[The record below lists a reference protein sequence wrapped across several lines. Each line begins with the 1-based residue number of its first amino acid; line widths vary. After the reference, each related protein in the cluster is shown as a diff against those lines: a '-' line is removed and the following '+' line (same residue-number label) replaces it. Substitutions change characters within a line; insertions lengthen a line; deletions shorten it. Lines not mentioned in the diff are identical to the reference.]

1 MQRIIYAFSIIY
13 IYCISFGQAQTSLT
27 GTIYEAVNH
36 TVLPGASIYFPD
48 LKTGATSDDDG
59 NYVVN
64 NLPTKK
70 VSVQITYIGYESKVE
85 TIDLTNIKVKDFI
98 LTETYTEIKEIVVTG
113 LSRSA
118 EANRTATPITVITKN
133 VLLQNT
139 STNIIDALG
148 TQPGISNISTGPAIS
163 KPQIRGLGYNR
174 VVIVN
179 DGIKQEGQQWGDEH
193 GIEIDEYSVNR
204 IEILKGPASLMYGS
218 DAMAGVIHFMGAPTL
233 PDKTIKANILSNYQ
247 TNNGLIGYSGNI
259 AGNKNGFIWNAR
271 YSGKMAHAYRNKYDG
286 YVLGSGFKEMAT
298 NATIGLNKKWGYSH
312 IDAAIYQLNV
322 GLVEGERDSTT
333 GLFIYPVAMNDSI
346 VGSAIAGNTVL
357 KSYDLQLPKQ
367 NIQHYKVAWNNSIVA
382 GDGAID
388 LILGWQQ
395 NNRKEFE
402 NVFDPEEYALYFKMN
417 TINYAAH
424 YLFPE
429 KNKWSSSIGING
441 MQQNSQNLGMEVL
454 IPEYSLFDIGGFF
467 TTKKTIGDFDISGGL
482 RYDNRIL
489 HSKEYFSPEDGHKIF
504 TSFDRNFSA
513 VSGSIG
519 STYQINKN
527 MHGKL
532 NISRGFR
539 SPNIAELGSNGV
551 HEGTFRYEIGNT
563 KLHPETSFQ
572 IDASFAYDGEHISF
586 KADVFNNAIQNF
598 IYLRK
603 LNTVSGSDSLINAE
617 EDFFEVFTY
626 VQGKTNLAGAEIIL
640 DIHPHPF
647 HWLHFENSFSFVN
660 AVLQNTTDSTK
671 FLPYTPAAKLV
682 SELRGDFKQVNK
694 FLGNSYI
701 QFQFE
706 NYFAQNHVFSAYNT
720 ETETPGYLL
729 LNAGFGTDILSDN
742 KVLFTL
748 YFTVNNIAD
757 KAYQSHLSRLKYTEV
772 NYVTERVGVF
782 NMGRNMSLKLNIPVK
797 IKS

>member
-1 MQRIIYAFSIIY
+1 MQKFICAMSIIY
-13 IYCISFGQAQTSLT
+13 IFYNSSAYTQNSLS
-27 GTIYEAVNH
+27 GTIYESANNN
-36 TVLPGASIYFPD
+36 TLPGASIYFPD
-48 LKTGATSDDDG
+48 LKTGSTADADG
-59 NYVVN
+59 KFVIN
-64 NLPTKK
+64 NLPAKK
-70 VSVQITYIGYESKVE
+70 VSVQITYIGYESIVE
-85 TIDLTNIKVKDFI
+85 TIDLSNIKVKDYI
-98 LTETYTEIKEIVVTG
+98 LTETFTEIKEVVVTG

-133 VLLQNT
+133 VLLQNS

-179 DGIKQEGQQWGDEH
+179 DGIKQEGQQWGYEH

-218 DAMAGVIHFMGAPTL
+218 DAMAGVIHFIGSPTL

-259 AGNKNGFIWNAR
+259 AGNKNGFIWSAR
-271 YSGKMAHAYRNKYDG
+271 YSGKMAHAYQNKYDG
-286 YVLGSGFKEMAT
+286 YVFGSGFKENAT

-322 GLVEGERDSTT
+322 GLVEGERDSAT
-333 GLFIYPVAMNDSI
+333 GLFIYPVALNDST
-346 VGSAIAGNTVL
+346 IADVIAENSVS
-357 KSYDLQLPKQ
+357 KSYDLHLPKQ
-367 NIQHYKVAWNNSIVA
+367 NIQHYKVAWNNSIVV
-382 GDGAID
+382 GDGIVD

-402 NVFDPEEYALYFKMN
+402 NLFDPDEYALYFKMN

-429 KNKWSSSIGING
+429 KNKWSSAVGING
-441 MQQNSQNLGMEVL
+441 MQQSSQNLGVEVL
-454 IPEYSLFDIGGFF
+454 VPEYTLFDIGVFLA
-467 TTKKTIGDFDISGGL
+467 TKKTVGNFDLAGGL
-482 RYDNRIL
+482 RYDMRSLIAQEFI
-489 HSKEYFSPEDGHKIF
+489 SEEDEEIIF
-504 TSFDRNFSA
+504 TAFDRNFSA

-519 STYQINKN
+519 ATYQINEK
-527 MHGKL
+527 MHSKL

-563 KLHPETSFQ
+563 ALKPETSLQ
-572 IDASFAYDGEHISF
+572 VDASFGYDGEHISF
-586 KADVFNNAIQNF
+586 KTDIFNNAIDNF

-603 LNTVSGSDSLINAE
+603 LGAVDGGDSIINAE
-617 EDFFEVFTY
+617 GELFEAFTY
-626 VQGKTNLAGAEIIL
+626 VQGKANLIGAEVIL

-647 HWLHFENSFSFVN
+647 HWLHIENSFSFVN
-660 AVLQNTTDSTK
+660 AELQNATDSTK
-671 FLPYTPAAKLV
+671 FLPYTPAAKLI
-682 SELRGDFKQVNK
+682 SELRGDFKQVNH

-701 QFQFE
+701 QIQME
-706 NYFAQNHVFSAYNT
+706 NYFAQNHIFSAYKT
-720 ETETPGYLL
+720 ETKTPGYLL
-729 LNAGFGTDILSDN
+729 LNAGLGTDILSEN
-742 KVLFTL
+742 KIKKLFTEIRFVL
-748 YFTVNNIAD
+748 N
-757 KAYQSHLSRLKYTEV
+757 LSIEKGGST
-772 NYVTERVGVF
+772 GVY
-782 NMGRNMSLKLNIPVK
+782 NMGRNMSLKLNIPVN